1 MKYGHFDDAAG
12 EYVITRPDTPR
23 SWTNYLGS
31 TEYGAI
37 ITNHAGGYSFYRS
50 AADGRFTRVRF
61 NNVPVD
67 QPGRYFYLRDEAD
80 GDFWS
85 SAWQPTGKPLDQ
97 YESTCRHGTAYTIIN
112 SRYAG
117 IETESTYF
125 VPLGQTFEYWRLK
138 ISNTSDRPRELS
150 VFTYCEFTNNWN
162 IDQDQFNLQYTQYI
176 GRCTMADGIIRM
188 AVNDNLPEKPDD
200 PGDNHQGQRSWMG
213 LVGADVV
220 GYDLSREKFIGPY
233 GSYAAPDIVK
243 SGACS
248 NSESYGDNSCG
259 AMQVKVTLQ
268 PGESKELLVLL
279 GVGEARTVGRKVIAE
294 WGDFAKVDKA
304 FEELKAEWHGKLGSL
319 LVKTPDAEF
328 DSMMNV
334 WNVYNC
340 LISYAWS
347 RSASFVYNGHRNGL
361 GFRDTVQD
369 IIAVLP
375 AITAEAGKR
384 LELMLTGQFANG
396 GALPVVKSFGHKPGK
411 TPMIPK
417 EEFRSDD
424 CLWFFNTVPAYV
436 AETGDWGFF
445 DKVLPFA
452 DEGEATVFGHLRRA
466 LEFNL
471 ERVGQNGLPCGLKAD
486 WNDCLRLGYYG
497 ESLFVA
503 FQLRLGL
510 ATYADIA
517 ERLDRPAEV
526 AWAREHLADMDA
538 RIQKYCWSEDRFIWA
553 IGQDGTVYGTPD
565 AEEGAIYLNTQVWS
579 VLSGAATPEQARTCM
594 ETLNKMLA
602 TDYGVMLCAPPV
614 TTMSPEIM
622 LAILFN
628 PGTKENAGIFNHPQG
643 WCVMAECMLGN
654 GDRAYQ
660 YHRAYMPAAFN
671 EKAEIRGSEPYVHCQ
686 STHAS
691 YSPMHGAARIPW
703 LSGTATWSYYSSS
716 QYMLGF
722 RPELDG
728 VHIDPC
734 IPKAWPGFTMER
746 TFRGKKLHLEV
757 KNPDG
762 VMKGVKTLTV
772 DGEAIDG
779 NVIDPDCLRD
789 GSRILAVMG

>member
-1 MKYGHFDDAAG
+1 MKYGYFDDEAR

-37 ITNHAGGYSFYRS
+37 ITNNAGGYSFYRS

-61 NNVPVD
+61 NNIPMD
-67 QPGRYFYLRDEAD
+67 QPGRYFYLRDEES
-80 GDFWS
+80 GEHWS
-85 SAWQPTGKPLDQ
+85 SSWQPCGKPLSE
-97 YESTCRHGTAYTIIN
+97 YESTCRHGTAYTIIDSKFN
-112 SRYAG
+112 G
-117 IETESTYF
+117 IRTESTYF
-125 VPLGQTFEYWRLK
+125 VPLGQAFEYWRLK
-138 ISNTSDRPRELS
+138 ISNTSDQPRELS

-176 GRCTMADGIIRM
+176 GRCTMEDGVIRM
-188 AVNDNLPEKPDD
+188 AINDNLPSKPDD
-200 PGDNHQGQRSWMG
+200 PQDNHQGQRSWMG
-213 LVGADVV
+213 IVGAEMV
-220 GYDLSREKFIGPY
+220 GYDLRREVFVGPY
-233 GSYAAPDIVK
+233 GSYACPDVVVA
-243 SGACS
+243 GQCT

-259 AMQVKVTLQ
+259 AMQVKVSLA
-268 PGESKELLVLL
+268 PGESKELLVLI
-279 GVGEARTVGRKVIAE
+279 GVGEARTEGKAMIAE
-294 WGDFAKVDKA
+294 WGDFARAD
-304 FEELKAEWHGKLGSL
+304 EELVKLKAAWHAKLGSIV
-319 LVKTPDAEF
+319 VKTPDAEF

-334 WNVYNC
+334 WNAYNC

-347 RSASFVYNGHRNGL
+347 RSASLVYNGHRNGL

-375 AITAEAGKR
+375 SITEEARKR

-396 GALPVVKSFGHKPGK
+396 GALPVVKTFGHKPGK

-436 AETGDWGFF
+436 AETGDWAFF
-445 DKVLPFA
+445 DKVLPYA

-471 ERVGQNGLPCGLKAD
+471 ERVGQHGLPCGLKAD

-510 ATYADIA
+510 KVYADIA
-517 ERLDRPAEV
+517 ARLDRPEEK
-526 AWAREHLADMDA
+526 AWALAGLKDIDE
-538 RIQKYCWSEDRFIWA
+538 RIQKYCWSQDRFIWA
-553 IGQDGTVYGTPD
+553 IGQDGTFYGTHD
-565 AEEGAIYLNTQVWS
+565 AKEGAVYLNTQVWS
-579 VLSGAATPEQARTCM
+579 VLSGAATPEQGKTCM
-594 ETLNKMLA
+594 ETLNQMLA

-628 PGTKENAGIFNHPQG
+628 SGTKENAGIFNHPQG

-660 YHRAYMPAAFN
+660 YHRAYMPSAFN
-671 EKAEIRGSEPYVHCQ
+671 DKAEIRGSEPYVHCQ
-686 STHAS
+686 STHAV

-734 IPKAWPGFTMER
+734 IPKDWPGFTMER
-746 TFRGKKLHLEV
+746 TFRGKRLNVAV
-757 KNPDG
+757 KNPSG
-762 VMKGVKTLTV
+762 VMKGVQSLTV
-772 DGEAIDG
+772 DGTPIEG
-779 NVIDPDCLRD
+779 NVIDPDLLKD
-789 GSRILAVMG
+789 GSQIVATMG